1 MAGIFRLARAGQGSI
16 SHAGTEAIPGHVRQA
31 DPADGPQQGRGD
43 ANSSLGSPSTYRKEL
58 EMSKVKRTPLI
69 FGDVALVPLTRG
81 QWATIDVYD
90 LDAIS
95 TWCWHAARSGPNATW
110 YARRGSDNRG
120 LHNAIMGPGLF
131 DHIDGDGLNNR
142 RVNLRPAS
150 LRQNVHNSRMP
161 TTNTSGFK
169 GVFKPK
175 GRQRWDARIQ
185 PTVRPGK
192 NRTIYLGS
200 FLDK

>member
-1 MAGIFRLARAGQGSI
+1 
-16 SHAGTEAIPGHVRQA
+16 
-31 DPADGPQQGRGD
+31 
-43 ANSSLGSPSTYRKEL
+43 
-58 EMSKVKRTPLI
+58 MSKVKRTPLI

-150 LRQNVHNSRMP
+150 IRQNVHNSRMP

-200 FLDK
+200 FLDKEDAARAYCASGWWRASADPCPRLKDNPMRCFKRVTQLRPCFQDLHFLCFVSEAFSFS

>member
-1 MAGIFRLARAGQGSI
+1 
-16 SHAGTEAIPGHVRQA
+16 
-31 DPADGPQQGRGD
+31 
-43 ANSSLGSPSTYRKEL
+43 
-58 EMSKVKRTPLI
+58 MSKFKRAPLI

-81 QWATIDVYD
+81 QWAVIDVYD

-95 TWCWHAARSGPNATW
+95 AWYWYAVRTGPNATW
-110 YARRGSDNRG
+110 YARRGSGGRG
-120 LHNAIMGPGLF
+120 DRVKLHNAIMGPGLF

-142 RVNLRPAS
+142 RANLRPAS
-150 LRQNVHNSRMP
+150 IRQNVHNSRMP
-161 TTNTSGFK
+161 TTNKSGFK

-185 PTVRPGK
+185 PTVRGK

-200 FLDK
+200 FLDKEDAARAYDDAARKIFGEFARLNFPDSTIERNW